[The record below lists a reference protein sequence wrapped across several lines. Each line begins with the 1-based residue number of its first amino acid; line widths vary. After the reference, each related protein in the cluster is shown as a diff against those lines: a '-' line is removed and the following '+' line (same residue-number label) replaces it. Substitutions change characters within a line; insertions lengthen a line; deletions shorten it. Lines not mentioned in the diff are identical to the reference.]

1 MTGQRAKWAMTS
13 LKKTC
18 KALAPRP
25 FQWVEGTDLMGSV
38 RPQTPHRSP
47 RQAFGGNFG

>member
-1 MTGQRAKWAMTS
+1 M
-13 LKKTC
+13 KT
-18 KALAPRP
+18 AIVISRFIFLAPRR
-25 FQWVEGTDLMGSV
+25 FEWVEGTGLMGSV